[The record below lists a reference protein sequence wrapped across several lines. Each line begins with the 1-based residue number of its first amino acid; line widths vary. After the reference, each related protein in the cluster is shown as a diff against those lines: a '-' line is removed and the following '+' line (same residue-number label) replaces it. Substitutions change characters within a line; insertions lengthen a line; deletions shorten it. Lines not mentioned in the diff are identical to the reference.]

1 MRASVLMIAACAL
14 LALLGCGKDKAN
26 STENEP
32 SARDAAPGQLSE
44 ASPPSASVNDSEQ
57 SQPSSDSAD
66 QQPQH

>member
-44 ASPPSASVNDSEQ
+44 ASPPSASVNDSEL

>member
-1 MRASVLMIAACAL
+1 MRARVLMIAACAS

-32 SARDAAPGQLSE
+32 SARDAAPGRLSE
-44 ASPPSASVNDSEQ
+44 ATPPSASVNESAQ
-57 SQPSSDSAD
+57 SKPSSDTAD